1 MSCPHGVNDAAYVLG
16 ALDPLDQQSFQSH
29 LSGCGQCRAAVQEL
43 AVMPGLLARLLPGA
57 DVPMPTQPA
66 PDLLP
71 ALLQRVAAQRRTARV
86 RAMFGGLAAA
96 AAAAVLVVVLWV
108 SQAAPQTAPTQLR
121 MSAATGVPVEATLLV
136 TDRGWGTSID
146 TVCRYDTTGLGPAT
160 VGPVGYELVAVDG
173 SGAEVVVSSW
183 KQLADKEITV
193 PGSTWLDLD
202 DIARLEVRTASG
214 QVVLTRTL

>member
-16 ALDPLDQQSFQSH
+16 ALDPQDQQSFQRH

-43 AVMPGLLARLLPGA
+43 AVMPGLLARLLPEA
-57 DVPMPTQPA
+57 DVPVPAQPA

-71 ALLQRVAAQRRTARV
+71 GLLQRVAAQRRTARV
-86 RAMFGGLAAA
+86 RAVFGGLAAA
-96 AAAAVLVVVLWV
+96 AAAAVLVVMVWV
-108 SQAAPQTAPTQLR
+108 SQSAPQTTPTQLR
-121 MSAATGVPVEATLLV
+121 MSAAAGVPVEATLLV

-146 TVCRYDTTGLGPAT
+146 TVCRYNTTGRGPVAS
-160 VGPVGYELVAVDG
+160 PVGYELVAVDESG
-173 SGAEVVVSSW
+173 SEVVVSSW

-193 PGSTWLDLD
+193 PGSTWLDLE
-202 DIARLEVRTASG
+202 DIVRLEVRTPSG